1 MKRILVLLLAL
12 STTLGLPACTQVSTS
27 NDSSARNGVQSLR
40 NNSTQPGI
48 VRYALGSDINTLNPI
63 ITTLAVE
70 QNVAGAIFDG
80 LVEINDQQRLIP
92 DLATV
97 VPTLRNG
104 GISRDG
110 KTITYHLRHGVVWH
124 DGKPFTAD
132 DVIFTIRTILDP
144 RVNAPNTAIYEQ
156 VRAIS
161 APDPYTV
168 VVQLK
173 SPSAP
178 AVAQLFC
185 NGENGEIIPRHLLKN
200 SSDFNRDPFA
210 VKPVGTGPMEMDRW
224 EHGSR
229 LVLKPN
235 PHYFRGAP
243 HIQQLQILFISD
255 HNTRL
260 TMLSA
265 KELDVGVIPLATQ
278 LPTLRSIT
286 GYTVSLVS
294 GYTGVHATFNVTRTP
309 FDDVRVRQA
318 LVLALDRKRFVA
330 NTYGESGVP
339 ADSTLPPYNWA
350 YTSDN
355 HSLPYDVRRANALL
369 DQAGWKLGSD
379 GTRTRSGRRL
389 QFSLL
394 TYAGATARAIL
405 AQQMQSA
412 WHAVGADVTV
422 RPIPIN
428 VLFARDSMYN
438 KAEFDVALDGFV
450 YDPDPD
456 RSVNF
461 GTKYFSPI
469 GSNTAR
475 FSDPEI
481 DALSARG
488 LALHDPRQRRSI
500 YARLQQRLNE
510 LVPVIPI
517 AWPKAIY
524 VVNNDLHGFK
534 PEPVNSDFWNVQEWR
549 I

>member
-1 MKRILVLLLAL
+1 MKRILTLLLAASAALWL
-12 STTLGLPACTQVSTS
+12 SACTQVSTS
-27 NDSSARNGVQSLR
+27 DDHSARNGARSLH

-48 VRYALGSDINTLNPI
+48 VRYALGSDINTLNPT

-97 VPTLRNG
+97 VPSVRNG

-124 DGKPFTAD
+124 DGKPFSAD
-132 DVIFTIRTILDP
+132 DVIFTFRTILNP

-161 APDPYTV
+161 APDPYSV

-185 NGENGEIIPRHLLKN
+185 NGENGEIIPRHLLQN

-210 VKPVGTGPMEMDRW
+210 VKPVGTGPMEMDHW

-243 HIQQLQILFISD
+243 HIRQLQILFISD

-265 KELDVGVIPLATQ
+265 KELDVGEIPLATQ

-350 YTSDN
+350 YSPDN
-355 HSLPYDVRRANALL
+355 HSLPYDVRRANTLL

-379 GTRTRSGRRL
+379 GIRARDGRRL

-394 TYAGATARAIL
+394 TYAGATARGIL
-405 AQQMQSA
+405 AQQMQNA
-412 WHAVGADVTV
+412 WHAIGADVTV

-461 GTKYFSPI
+461 GTKYFSPV
-469 GSNTAR
+469 GYNAAR
-475 FSDPEI
+475 FSDREI
-481 DALSARG
+481 DALSERG
-488 LALHDPRQRRSI
+488 LALYDQRQRKPI
-500 YARLQQRLNE
+500 YVRLQQRLNE

-517 AWPKAIY
+517 AWPKTIY
-524 VVNNDLHGFK
+524 VVNNDLRGFK